1 MAGMA
6 SRQRAL
12 LIEDWEL
19 TIADFEN
26 DRDEQG
32 CLGPEATRLVHGGE
46 RLIQWL
52 RGGPADPELRP
63 FLEELLAAHDRD
75 RDYEEIAGE
84 HDVLAAAIEELH

>member
-1 MAGMA
+1 MTGLAT
-6 SRQRAL
+6 RQRAF

-19 TIADFEN
+19 TIGDFEN

-32 CLGPEATRLVHGGE
+32 CLGPEATRLVQRGK

-52 RGGPADPELRP
+52 RGGPADPKLRP

-84 HDVLAAAIEELH
+84 HDVLAAAIEELR